1 MRHTNLA
8 NSKDGV
14 NAMSDEGSI
23 NPNIYI
29 EEDAEGE
36 DDEDNEQEEQK
47 LTVEQLKAKLRY

>member
-1 MRHTNLA
+1 
-8 NSKDGV
+8 
-14 NAMSDEGSI
+14 MSDEGSI

>member
-1 MRHTNLA
+1 MRQTNLA

-14 NAMSDEGSI
+14 NAMSDEASI
-23 NPNIYI
+23 NQTIYLDD
-29 EEDAEGE
+29 EAEGE